1 MPNLPPSLL
10 LALVLNQGP
19 FPPPAL
25 PGFLGNTGPSATLDR
40 QAKPSP
46 ATCWRLPPPRPR
58 ASRVSR
64 TFPLSRMP
72 PPIPRHGCWMPVSL
86 TSPAVAAFPAST
98 GRSARASPFSR
109 LAQRSL
115 TLRPACS
122 PSHLVTLYTEGF
134 SHFVTSM
141 TAPIA
146 TGRSE
151 RGRAGFAPAGKA
163 PTLHGARRT
172 RGVRH
177 GNENILQ
184 QR

>member
-1 MPNLPPSLL
+1 
-10 LALVLNQGP
+10 
-19 FPPPAL
+19 
-25 PGFLGNTGPSATLDR
+25 
-40 QAKPSP
+40 
-46 ATCWRLPPPRPR
+46 
-58 ASRVSR
+58 
-64 TFPLSRMP
+64 MP
-72 PPIPRHGCWMPVSL
+72 PPIPRHGYQVHVSL
-86 TSPAVAAFPAST
+86 TSPVVAAFPAST

-172 RGVRH
+172 PVRLV
-177 GNENILQ
+177 GSFAEVAMAAWGRAATDDSSDSSPESRRRSLASRKLPLADESSRPSPAARQSNGPVS
-184 QR
+184 RTSGPPRYAT